1 MTYSSTP
8 KMQDFHIN
16 GVKHITPEDAF
27 AALSGDDVLF
37 VDVREASE
45 YKLERIDAEHV
56 MLLPMSVIVDQTDKL
71 PDNKTLIIVCRAG
84 MRSTKV
90 ANLLKYQGFDD
101 VYNLDGGIM
110 MWKLFGLPFVNNAPS
125 SCGCNCGCS

>member
-8 KMQDFHIN
+8 KMQDFHIS

-27 AALSGDDVLF
+27 AALKGNDILF
-37 VDVREASE
+37 VDVREEHE
-45 YKLERIDAEHV
+45 YKLERIEV
-56 MLLPMSVIVDQTDKL
+56 ENVQLLPMSVIVDQIDEL
-71 PDNKTLIIVCRAG
+71 PRDKTLVIICRAG
-84 MRSTKV
+84 MRSAKV
-90 ANLLKYQGFDD
+90 VSFLNYQGFDD

-110 MWKLFGLPFVNNAPS
+110 MWKIFGLPFINNAPR